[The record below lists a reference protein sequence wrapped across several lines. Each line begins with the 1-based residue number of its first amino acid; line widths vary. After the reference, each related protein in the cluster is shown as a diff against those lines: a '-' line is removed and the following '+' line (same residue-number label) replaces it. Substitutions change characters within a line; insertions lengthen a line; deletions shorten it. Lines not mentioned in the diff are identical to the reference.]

1 MKTKAKLILAMSVLT
16 AGVVAAG
23 ATGTFAWFTTNR
35 AAQLNYTSVIAQ
47 KNAGNLDVYMGEGT
61 GASTFGEGE
70 PAETDETH
78 PIAYV
83 EKSAA
88 TNNAK
93 ISDVS
98 SGDGLKF
105 VKPIWQTVAG
115 NGQVAT
121 SYQPGVWGT
130 DYTTFWFKVTNTGT
144 NPLNVYLNRA
154 TAISASSASD
164 ADKAA
169 AKVARVAINAAT
181 KNDTYDYPDIPSKAT
196 NTWILENSST
206 VNQKYLPSTLTA
218 GEAANPV
225 AISPTNTLKSFVL
238 AGGSGLTGIDS
249 TNHPDNQMLVKNLA
263 NGVSAYFVVSVWL
276 EGTKD
281 DGTPFDNAAGGSISV
296 LLDLAGTEV
305 FA

>member
-35 AAQLNYTSVIAQ
+35 AAQLNYTNVIAQ
-47 KNAGNLDVYMGEGT
+47 KNAGNLDVYMGAGT
-61 GASTFGEGE
+61 GESSFGEGA
-70 PAETDETH
+70 PAVTSETH

-121 SYQPGVWGT
+121 SYQTGIWGT

-144 NPLNVYLNRA
+144 NNLNVYLNHA

-181 KNDTYDYPDIPSKAT
+181 KNATYDYPDIPSAAT

-218 GEAANPV
+218 GDPAEPV
-225 AISPTNTLKSFVL
+225 AITPTKTLKSFVL
-238 AGGSGLTGIDS
+238 AGSGLSTIDS
-249 TNHPDNQMLVKNLA
+249 TNHPEEQMLVKNLA
-263 NGVSAYFVVSVWL
+263 KDASAYFVVSVWL

-281 DGTPFDNAAGGSISV
+281 DGKAFDDAAGGSISV